1 MMETRRSRLAYK
13 QAKLVVFDFDGV
25 IVDSNGSKFD
35 CFLELAAPFGPEAI
49 ARLNAFLSERPYA
62 TRFEVVESILESEE
76 AGDAISEDELLCR
89 FSECSKSRILKL
101 QVTPALSALREADS
115 RDWALVSATEEQDM
129 QELAR
134 GLGIDNYF
142 QAGIFGSPT
151 TKVKHIR
158 ELSEAYGLSGSEM
171 VLFGDRVS
179 DFQATMQAG
188 IGFIFVSKWSDASKG
203 DLKELESCLSVP
215 ALSDLLLG
223 SGKAQ

>member
-1 MMETRRSRLAYK
+1 MMGTRRSRLAFK

-35 CFLELAAPFGPEAI
+35 CFLELATPFGPEAL
-49 ARLNAFLSERPYA
+49 ARLKAFLAERPYA

-76 AGDAISEDELLCR
+76 AVDSISEDELLCR
-89 FSECSKSRILKL
+89 FSECSKARVLKL

>member
-1 MMETRRSRLAYK
+1 MGTRRSRLAYK

-35 CFLELAAPFGPEAI
+35 CFLELATPFGPEAL
-49 ARLNAFLSERPYA
+49 ARLKAFLAERPYA

-76 AGDAISEDELLCR
+76 AVDAISEDELLCR

-158 ELSEAYGLSGSEM
+158 QLSEAYGLSGSEM

-203 DLKELESCLSVP
+203 DLKELDSCLSVP
-215 ALSDLLLG
+215 ALSDLVLG
-223 SGKAQ
+223 SGKGQ